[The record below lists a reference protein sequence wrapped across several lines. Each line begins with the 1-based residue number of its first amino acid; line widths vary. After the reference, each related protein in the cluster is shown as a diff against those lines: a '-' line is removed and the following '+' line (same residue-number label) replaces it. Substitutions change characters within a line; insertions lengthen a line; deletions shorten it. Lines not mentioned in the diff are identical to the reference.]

1 MFRSRPSKRGSRKK
15 KRVNRSERMCLRGR
29 GKYER
34 VYNIY
39 QQQGEKIVTAISTD
53 PMVYRLIANTSI
65 LAFIRVVGLGTFKIC
80 YFWIRLSWLRTGCN
94 EGRTLW
100 QWICKNKT
108 FGKIANP
115 VLKFFWDKKKKRT
128 AKNQHSITVSLHFK
142 CKNLT
147 NRNNP
152 CKWARRWLYPTPR
165 VHRTR
170 LT

>member
-1 MFRSRPSKRGSRKK
+1 
-15 KRVNRSERMCLRGR
+15 MCLRGR

-34 VYNIY
+34 LYIY
-39 QQQGEKIVTAISTD
+39 QQKGEKIVTAISTD

-65 LAFIRVVGLGTFKIC
+65 LAFIRVVGPGTFKIC
-80 YFWIRLSWLRTGCN
+80 YFWIRLYRDSEPDATTAANCDNGYA
-94 EGRTLW
+94 
-100 QWICKNKT
+100 KT
-108 FGKIANP
+108 KLLGKSLI
-115 VLKFFWDKKKKRT
+115 LFWSSSETKKRRT